1 MNGGKNL
8 LPRIICASNPGNV
21 GHSFIKR
28 TWVDHKPFEVWQAP
42 DIDGGLTRAFIP
54 ARLTDNPYL
63 LKSDPDYFKRLE
75 GLGDSLLVRA
85 FLEGDWSGVA
95 DSMFSES
102 WSCERHVI
110 EPFEFSYAWQTWR
123 SDDASLLLGGIQ
135 SGAGALQHQLA
146 LHLG

>member
-1 MNGGKNL
+1 
-8 LPRIICASNPGNV
+8 
-21 GHSFIKR
+21 
-28 TWVDHKPFEVWQAP
+28 
-42 DIDGGLTRAFIP
+42 LTRAFIP